1 MELKLAENIRLF
13 RKNKKMT
20 QEQLAEALGVTVGA
34 VSKWESAMTTPEI
47 TMLMRLA
54 EFFDTSVDVLL
65 GYHLQNGSL
74 PQITEELKE
83 LRQQKEYDEAI
94 SLGEKALQKYPNYF
108 DLVYETALCYLSK
121 CSNKQGREAS
131 GRCIE
136 LLQRSK
142 ELIDQNEQSEI
153 TSWLIKNQIGEA
165 YVYAR
170 KHEQAVAIFK
180 ENNINGINDSRI
192 AQQLSDVL
200 KRNDE
205 AAEYIERAHRRL
217 LDELV
222 AVGSALPGF
231 GEKKWNLDHG
241 KQCLQWLLSTLES
254 LQPEQGVCVIDQV
267 LVNTY
272 QFAAEVYLNL
282 GDRESAKGYLIKAF
296 RLADRVD
303 STPIDQVIESRLLPL
318 HRSEPFFWNEAGTAH
333 QMMQNRLNWNT
344 HEQEPDYY
352 ALWDEVS
359 RELYGE

>member
-13 RKNKKMT
+13 RKIKKMT

-47 TMLMRLA
+47 TMIMRLA

-65 GYHLQNGSL
+65 GYQMQNRSL
-74 PQITEELKE
+74 PQIMEQLKS

-94 SLGEKALQKYPNYF
+94 SIGEKALEKYPNYF

-121 CSNKQGREAS
+121 CSSKQGRELS

-180 ENNINGINDSRI
+180 ENNINGVNDSRI

-200 KRNDE
+200 KRDDE
-205 AAEYIERAHRRL
+205 AAEYIERAHRKL
-217 LDELV
+217 LEELV
-222 AVGSALPGF
+222 GVGSTLPGF
-231 GEKKWNLDHG
+231 GEKKWGLDHG
-241 KQCLQWLLSTLES
+241 KQCLEWLLSVLES
-254 LQPEQGVCVIDQV
+254 FQPDHGVCVTDQT
-267 LVNTY
+267 LVNCY
-272 QFAAEVYLNL
+272 QFTAEVCLNL
-282 GDRESAKGYLIKAF
+282 DDREKAKEYLRKAF
-296 RLADRVD
+296 CLADKVD
-303 STPIDQVIESRLLPL
+303 SIPYDEVIESRFLPV
-318 HRSEPFFWNEAGTAH
+318 HRSETFFWNEAGSAR
-333 QMMQNRLNWNT
+333 QRMENRLHWNT
-344 HEQEPDYY
+344 REEKPDYY
-352 ALWDEVS
+352 AIWDEVCA
-359 RELYGE
+359 ELKKE

>member
-47 TMLMRLA
+47 SMIMCLA

-65 GYHLQNGSL
+65 GYHLQNKSL
-74 PQITEELKE
+74 PQIMEELKE

-94 SLGEKALQKYPNYF
+94 SLGEKSMQKYPNYF

-200 KRNDE
+200 KRDDE

-241 KQCLQWLLSTLES
+241 KQCLQWILSTLES
-254 LQPEQGVCVIDQV
+254 LQPEQGVCVTDQV

-272 QFAAEVYLNL
+272 QFAAEVYLDM
-282 GDRESAKGYLIKAF
+282 GERENAKSYLHKAF
-296 RLADRVD
+296 RLADKVD
-303 STPIDQVIESRLLPL
+303 STPYNEVIESRLFPL
-318 HRSEPFFWNEAGTAH
+318 HRSEPFFWDEAGSAH

-344 HEQEPDYY
+344 REQEPDYY
-352 ALWDEVS
+352 ALWDEVCA
-359 RELYGE
+359 ELKQE

>member
-1 MELKLAENIRLF
+1 MELKLAENIRFF

-20 QEQLAEALGVTVGA
+20 QEQLAESLGVTVGA

-47 TMLMRLA
+47 SMIMRLA
-54 EFFDTSVDVLL
+54 EFFDTSMDVLV
-65 GYHLQNGSL
+65 GYHLQNKSL
-74 PQITEELKE
+74 PQIMEQLKE
-83 LRQQKEYDEAI
+83 LRQQKEYDDAI

-121 CSNKQGREAS
+121 CSSKQGREAS

-142 ELIDQNEQSEI
+142 ELIDQNEQPEI
-153 TSWLIKNQIGEA
+153 TSWLIKNQMGEA

-200 KRNDE
+200 KRDDE
-205 AAEYIERAHRRL
+205 AAEYIERAHRKL
-217 LDELV
+217 LEELL
-222 AVGSALPGF
+222 AVGSTLPGF
-231 GEKKWNLDHG
+231 GEKKWGLEHG
-241 KQCLQWLLSTLES
+241 KQCLYWILAVMES
-254 LQPEQGVCVIDQV
+254 LQPEQGVCVTDQA

-272 QFAAEVYLNL
+272 QFTAEVSLNL

-296 RLADRVD
+296 RLADKVD
-303 STPIDQVIESRLLPL
+303 STPIDEVIESRLLPL
-318 HRSEPFFWNEAGTAH
+318 HRSESFFWDEAGSAH

-344 HEQEPDYY
+344 REQEPDYY
-352 ALWDEVS
+352 ALWDEVCA
-359 RELYGE
+359 ELKQE

>member
-1 MELKLAENIRLF
+1 MELKLAENIRFF

-20 QEQLAEALGVTVGA
+20 QEQLAESLGVTVGA

-47 TMLMRLA
+47 SMIMRLA
-54 EFFDTSVDVLL
+54 EFFDTSMDVLV
-65 GYHLQNGSL
+65 GYHLQNKSL
-74 PQITEELKE
+74 PQIMEQLKE
-83 LRQQKEYDEAI
+83 LRQQKEYDDAI

-121 CSNKQGREAS
+121 CSSKQGREAS

-142 ELIDQNEQSEI
+142 ELIDQNEQPEI
-153 TSWLIKNQIGEA
+153 TSWLIKNQMGEA

-200 KRNDE
+200 KRDDE

-241 KQCLQWLLSTLES
+241 KQCLQWILSTLES
-254 LQPEQGVCVIDQV
+254 LQPDQGVCVTDQV

-272 QFAAEVYLNL
+272 QFTAEVSLNL

-296 RLADRVD
+296 RLADKVD
-303 STPIDQVIESRLLPL
+303 STPIDEVIESRLLPL
-318 HRSEPFFWNEAGTAH
+318 HRSESFFWDEAGSAH
-333 QMMQNRLNWNT
+333 QMMQNHLNWNT
-344 HEQEPDYY
+344 REQEPDYY
-352 ALWDEVS
+352 DLWDEVCA
-359 RELYGE
+359 ELKQE